1 MPHVDAA
8 ARLAAQAARRARYK
22 AAGRC
27 RECPGPARAGKHL
40 CLPCAVRAAS
50 LRRRMRAAAARR
62 RQKEAA

>member
-40 CLPCAVRAAS
+40 CLRCAVR
-50 LRRRMRAAAARR
+50 AAARR
-62 RQKEAA
+62 RQKGAA

>member
-40 CLPCAVRAAS
+40 CLRCAVR
-50 LRRRMRAAAARR
+50 AAARR
-62 RQKEAA
+62 RQKESA